1 MTRMHDELRDL
12 IAPVALGAATRDEV
26 IQVEAHARGCA
37 HCREE
42 LDALRATADVLA
54 LAPEEVEPSP
64 DLRGRVMA
72 QVRAEA
78 AGRTDG
84 RETGGAV
91 PGAPPAPDEAPA
103 RTDGRRPG
111 RLRALL
117 RPWPATALAFAAI
130 AAALL
135 VWNVALQVQPG
146 EPDRVTAIAVA
157 GTDAAP
163 GVRGR
168 VLYVGDEDA
177 LVVRLEGLGPLP
189 PGEAYHLWTIDGG
202 VPASAGVF
210 RPDAS
215 GRAVVAA
222 SGAAGAEA
230 IGLTAQPEANTT
242 APEGP
247 LLMAASIET
256 T

>member
-1 MTRMHDELRDL
+1 MTRMHDELREL

-72 QVRAEA
+72 QVRTEA
-78 AGRTDG
+78 AARTAAEEPAG
-84 RETGGAV
+84 TGG
-91 PGAPPAPDEAPA
+91 
-103 RTDGRRPG
+103 RHPG

-117 RPWPATALAFAAI
+117 RPWPATALALAAI

-135 VWNVALQVQPG
+135 VWNIALQVQPG
-146 EPDRVTAIAVA
+146 GPDRVTAIAVT
-157 GTDAAP
+157 GTEAAP
-163 GVRGR
+163 GISGR
-168 VLYVGDEDA
+168 VISVGDEET
-177 LVVRLEGLGPLP
+177 LVVRLEGLEPLP
-189 PGEAYHLWTIDGG
+189 PGEAYQLWTIDGG
-202 VPASAGVF
+202 VPTSAGVF
-210 RPDAS
+210 RPDAA
-215 GRAVVAA
+215 GRAVVVA
-222 SGAAGAEA
+222 SGATDAEA

-247 LLMAASIET
+247 LLMATSIET
-256 T
+256 A